1 MLKKTKKARRMMRN
15 KKRKMEK
22 RETNPWKQGFTT
34 NYFNVLISSDYN
46 DYLEGAI
53 NRSIKA

>member
-15 KKRKMEK
+15 RKRKMEK

-34 NYFNVLISSDYN
+34 NYFNVLI
-46 DYLEGAI
+46 
-53 NRSIKA
+53 